1 MLEELKDYLK
11 TLDLADYYYVGKI
24 DNKREKVIGV
34 YSLSKGAR
42 VEAIGRES
50 SYDKA
55 GFQILVHWNKNAV
68 ETEATARQ
76 IFEALRYITNT
87 EMGDLYVYYLDLD
100 IGEPVFLGTDQENVY
115 EYHISGTIYYRR

>member
-34 YSLSKGAR
+34 YSMANGTR
-42 VEAIGRES
+42 VEAIGKQS

-55 GFQILVHWNKNAV
+55 GFRILVHWNKNAV
-68 ETEATARQ
+68 ETEETARA
-76 IFEALRYITNT
+76 IYEALRYITNT

-100 IGEPVFLGTDQENVY
+100 MGEPVFLGTDQENVY

>member
-34 YSLSKGAR
+34 YPMEIGAR
-42 VEAIGRES
+42 VEAIGKSS

-68 ETEATARQ
+68 ETEETARA
-76 IFEALRYITNT
+76 IYEALRYITDT
-87 EMGDLYVYYLDLD
+87 EMGEVYVYYLDLN

>member
-11 TLDLADYYYVGKI
+11 TLDLADYYYVGKL
-24 DNKREKVIGV
+24 DNKREKAIGV
-34 YSLSKGAR
+34 YSTTSSR
-42 VEAIGRES
+42 RIEAIGKES

-55 GFQILVHWNKNAV
+55 GFRILVHWNKNAV

-76 IFEALRYITNT
+76 IYEALRYITNT
-87 EMGDLYVYYLDLD
+87 EMGNVYVYYLDLD